1 MELLL
6 LSLLT
11 LIASCIGTITGF
23 GLSTI
28 MIPIL
33 ILFLPPVEAIFL
45 VAIVH
50 WFGDLWKVLL
60 FREGRSSRLILLFGG
75 IGIIVGFLGTRLS
88 LDIPLDPMLRL
99 LGGFLLLYAVFLFW
113 MPHFK
118 VPATTSSALV
128 GGGISWFCAGV
139 FGIGGP
145 VRALFLTAFD
155 LPKSVYIATAGAI
168 GVLVDSV
175 RIITYAMD
183 GVTLT
188 ELHRRSL
195 LLLIPTSF
203 AGARFAKRMVNNI
216 PQQTFRLIVVTFLG
230 IIGVKLLF
238 F

>member
-1 MELLL
+1 M
-6 LSLLT
+6 
-11 LIASCIGTITGF
+11 
-23 GLSTI
+23 
-28 MIPIL
+28 
-33 ILFLPPVEAIFL
+33 
-45 VAIVH
+45 
-50 WFGDLWKVLL
+50 
-60 FREGRSSRLILLFGG
+60 
-75 IGIIVGFLGTRLS
+75 
-88 LDIPLDPMLRL
+88 
-99 LGGFLLLYAVFLFW
+99 
-113 MPHFK
+113 
-118 VPATTSSALV
+118 
-128 GGGISWFCAGV
+128 
-139 FGIGGP
+139 
-145 VRALFLTAFD
+145 RALFLTAFD

>member
-1 MELLL
+1 MEIGLLII
-6 LSLLT
+6 LT
-11 LIASCIGTITGF
+11 LLASCIGTITWF

-28 MIPIL
+28 MIPLVI
-33 ILFLPPVEAIFL
+33 FFMPPVEAIFL

-60 FREGRSSRLILLFGG
+60 FREGRSTRLIVLFGG
-75 IGIIVGFLGTRLS
+75 IGIIVGYCGARLS

-113 MPHFK
+113 MPHFR
-118 VPATTSSALV
+118 VPATTTSALV
-128 GGGISWFCAGV
+128 GGSISWFCAGV
-139 FGIGGP
+139 FGIWGP
-145 VRALFLTAFD
+145 LRALFLNAFG

-168 GVLVDSV
+168 GIVVDSV

-188 ELHRRSL
+188 TVHRRSL